1 MSRKSRNRKQKVRE
15 MTIPAFPPVVVVE
28 VDETAEVT
36 ESAVAE
42 VAEQTAPEEKNFVTE
57 LLNAVEKLQDGDF
70 TDSCIALSERA
81 EQVAELFRQ
90 TFIGDDEMPDMRK
103 INLFNQQ
110 VLDMPTKYGIV
121 SLFVMYD
128 KNDEWKTMDIL
139 MIEQELWATANH
151 VSDFHWVIPI
161 ANRGET
167 TEELFAET
175 RKNYAE
181 ICLA

>member
-1 MSRKSRNRKQKVRE
+1 MSRKSRNRRQKVRE

-42 VAEQTAPEEKNFVTE
+42 AAEQTAPEEKNFVTE

-103 INLFNQQ
+103 INLFN
-110 VLDMPTKYGIV
+110 
-121 SLFVMYD
+121 
-128 KNDEWKTMDIL
+128 
-139 MIEQELWATANH
+139 
-151 VSDFHWVIPI
+151 
-161 ANRGET
+161 
-167 TEELFAET
+167 
-175 RKNYAE
+175 
-181 ICLA
+181 